1 MVFAIANFVF
11 TIVCWFFVV
20 ETSGLSLE
28 EIDKMFEIKYYG
40 GKSMTYLEAAKK
52 AKGNPLC
59 HEICEDGESKDKQR
73 SF

>member
-1 MVFAIANFVF
+1 
-11 TIVCWFFVV
+11 V

>member
-1 MVFAIANFVF
+1 MFAIANFVF
-11 TIVCWFFVV
+11 TFVCWFFVV

-40 GKSMTYLEAAKK
+40 GKSMTYPEAAKT
-52 AKGNPLC
+52 AKEDSPD
-59 HEICEDGESKDKQR
+59 HEVWKDGENKDDSG